1 MLVSKEEHNENKKK
15 FKILFTEKSYP
26 GDYTASEYDLINE
39 VIYKISDNSKDTY
52 KKDWFLFG
60 SNTYI
65 GNIYAGDIDAYQ
77 LIEKKHQGM
86 ALQQIINSI
95 MRNSDYLTG
104 TKAFLTYQ
112 FIGDIKCGLTQY
124 RELKNYIGS
133 YDFKKNKPDN
143 KYNPKELKFLWRHF
157 GFDNIEQIKDKPT
170 IEEYLKLKYEIHQ
183 LITRRWTYTEVLQG
197 FQLEPDGYTKYS
209 LDEGIYESE
218 LTKIDLYGGEI
229 YMSEATNVLM
239 DKEDNKKALKLA
251 DYSVYENL
259 MMCVYV
265 KKDYFKALKRLY
277 ALCRKKK
284 EYDLAVLLH
293 KFCQVGD
300 NAIFNFCKGLMNIAY
315 YVIEHYY
322 NDFTRGTYGT
332 LWKHYEYINFELQRI
347 FNIKNKVAV
356 ETIDKISYRIQDFLI
371 DGKLTQETLSEIKDI
386 TENFDKTI
394 TDMVNKDSIRFIE
407 EHKIDFHKY
416 LYLIEK

>member
-15 FKILFTEKSYP
+15 FKILFTEKAYP
-26 GDYTASEYDLINE
+26 EDYSLSEQSLIRYI
-39 VIYKISDNSKDTY
+39 IYQTGQHSVDTY
-52 KKDWFLFG
+52 KKEWFLFG

-65 GNIYAGDIDAYQ
+65 GNIYAGDIDIYQ
-77 LIEKKHQGM
+77 IVEKKNQGYV
-86 ALQQIINSI
+86 LQQIINNI
-95 MRNSDYLTG
+95 IKKED
-104 TKAFLTYQ
+104 FLEQY

-133 YDFKKNKPDN
+133 YNFKKDKPDN
-143 KYNPKELKFLWRHF
+143 KYNPKELRFLWRHF
-157 GFDNIEQIKDKPT
+157 GFDNIEQIKDKPNM
-170 IEEYLKLKYEIHQ
+170 EEYLKLKYEVHQ

-197 FQLEPDGYTKYS
+197 FQLEADGYTKYS

-218 LTKIDLYGGEI
+218 LTKIDLYGGEL
-229 YMSEATNVLM
+229 YMSECTNVLM
-239 DKEDNKKALKLA
+239 SEEDNKKALKLA

-259 MMCVYV
+259 MMCVHV

-300 NAIFNFCKGLMNIAY
+300 NAIFNYSKGLMNIAY
-315 YVIEHYY
+315 YVIENYY
-322 NDFTRGTYGT
+322 KKFTQDAYDA
-332 LWKHYEYINFELQRI
+332 LYMHYEYITTELQRI
-347 FNIKNKVAV
+347 FNIKNKVSLS
-356 ETIDKISYRIQDFLI
+356 TIERITYGIQDFI
-371 DGKLTQETLSEIKDI
+371 VDGKLTEEQIIEIKNI

-394 TDMVNKDSIRFIE
+394 MDMVNKDSLRFIE
-407 EHKIDFHKY
+407 EHKIDFHEY

>member
-15 FKILFTEKSYP
+15 FKILFTEKVYP
-26 GDYTASEYDLINE
+26 EDYSISEVSLIRYI
-39 VIYKISDNSKDTY
+39 IYQTGQHSVDTY
-52 KKDWFLFG
+52 KKEWFLFG

-65 GNIYAGDIDAYQ
+65 GNIYAGDIDIYQ
-77 LIEKKHQGM
+77 IVEKKNQ
-86 ALQQIINSI
+86 ASVLQQIIDNI
-95 MRNSDYLTG
+95 IKKVD
-104 TKAFLTYQ
+104 FLTSY

-218 LTKIDLYGGEI
+218 LTKIDLYGGEL

-239 DKEDNKKALKLA
+239 SEEDNKKALKLA

-300 NAIFNFCKGLMNIAY
+300 NAIFNYSKGLMNIAY
-315 YVIEHYY
+315 YIIENYY
-322 NDFTRGTYGT
+322 KKFTEDSYEA
-332 LWKHYEYINFELQRI
+332 LYLHYEYIATELQRI
-347 FNIKNKVAV
+347 FNIKNKVSLS
-356 ETIDKISYRIQDFLI
+356 TIERITYGIQDFI
-371 DGKLTQETLSEIKDI
+371 VDGKLTEEQINEIKDI